1 MAVSLRG
8 LVGMGGRRLTAIA
21 VTLGAA
27 LGALIGPSVAVA
39 EDGLSVD
46 FSHRTRFEGL
56 HNQFRPG
63 LGSSDHGVV
72 LRTRLAAEYA
82 RGAFRLGGEVLDAR
96 AYDLA
101 PGSSADGNLID
112 AFEPLTAYVGWDGA
126 VSGNQTL
133 SLRLG
138 RLAPTLGAGRLLGR
152 NGYRNT
158 PNAFTGAMATLT
170 RGERRLELFALSP
183 QQRLPNDFE
192 AVRDNEWD
200 LDEEQVGV
208 RVLGAYLTTR
218 SDADDQL
225 EAYGFVLRER
235 DDGLATR
242 NRRLQTLGGRWLRAP
257 APGAWDGELEAALQ
271 WGQVRATA
279 ASDDGA
285 VLDARAEF
293 FHAALG
299 VTGEGAWT
307 PRVAALL
314 DYASGDDDP
323 TDNRWGRFDALFG
336 PVRGDLGPTSLFTHV
351 LRGNFLSPA
360 LRLEA
365 KPTGPGDPARPL
377 ARRAPGCP
385 DRLWGARPRRRK
397 RRRCGYAARC
407 APRLAAV
414 PALDPRRRHRPLQA
428 RAFHAPGAQCRG
440 AGRSRLRL
448 FLRHLSP
455 SPAAFLEACN

>member
-1 MAVSLRG
+1 MYSAKWQRRALAPG
-8 LVGMGGRRLTAIA
+8 LVCLGLSAPGGLLWASETTARA
-21 VTLGAA
+21 
-27 LGALIGPSVAVA
+27 
-39 EDGLSVD
+39 DGLSVD
-46 FSHRTRFEGL
+46 FSHRTRYEAL

-63 LGSSDHGVV
+63 LGGSDSGVV

-82 RGAFRLGGEVLDAR
+82 RGGLRLGGELLDAR

-101 PGSSADGNLID
+101 PQSSADGNLID

-126 VSGNQTL
+126 VPGDQTL

-200 LDEEQVGV
+200 LDEEHAGV

-225 EAYGFVLRER
+225 EAYGFVFRER

-257 APGAWDGELEAALQ
+257 APGAWDGELEVALQ
-271 WGQVRATA
+271 WGEVRATA
-279 ASDDGA
+279 AADDSA

-299 VTGEGAWT
+299 VTGEGPLA

-323 TDNRWGRFDALFG
+323 RDNRWGRFDALFG

-365 KPTGPGDPARPL
+365 KPAATVTAQATLRAVWLDAPRDAQIGSGVRDRAGESGDDVGTQLDARLVWRPSPRWTLDGGIALFKHGRFMRQAPNAAGQGDPAYGYFSVTYRHPQ
-377 ARRAPGCP
+377 RR
-385 DRLWGARPRRRK
+385 
-397 RRRCGYAARC
+397 
-407 APRLAAV
+407 
-414 PALDPRRRHRPLQA
+414 
-428 RAFHAPGAQCRG
+428 F
-440 AGRSRLRL
+440 
-448 FLRHLSP
+448 
-455 SPAAFLEACN
+455 

>member
-1 MAVSLRG
+1 MAMFLRG
-8 LVGMGGRRLTAIA
+8 LTATLVA
-21 VTLGAA
+21 LGAA
-27 LGALIGPSVAVA
+27 LTLFAPAAAVAV
-39 EDGLSVD
+39 DGLSVD

-63 LGSSDHGVV
+63 LGSSDRGVV

-82 RGAFRLGGEVLDAR
+82 RGAFHLGGEVFDAR
-96 AYDLA
+96 AYGLA
-101 PGSSADGNLID
+101 PNSSADGNLID
-112 AFEPLTAYVGWDGA
+112 TFEPLTAYVGWDGA
-126 VSGNQTL
+126 VPGDQTL

-138 RLAPTLGAGRLLGR
+138 RLAPSLGAGRLLGR
-152 NGYRNT
+152 NAYRNT
-158 PNAFTGAMATLT
+158 PNAFTGVLATLT

-200 LDEEQVGV
+200 LDEAHTGV

-218 SDADDQL
+218 SDAADQL
-225 EAYGFVLRER
+225 EAYGFLLRER

-279 ASDDGA
+279 AAEDSA
-285 VLDARAEF
+285 VLDARAQF

-299 VTGEGAWT
+299 VTGEGAWA

-323 TDNRWGRFDALFG
+323 TDQRWGRFDALFG

-351 LRGNFLSPA
+351 LRGNVLSPA

-365 KPTGPGDPARPL
+365 KPAAKLTAQATLRAVWLDAPRDAQIGSGVRDPAGESGDDVGTQLDARLVWRPSPRWTLDGGIALFKHGRFMRQAPHASGQGDPAYGYFSVTYRHPQ
-377 ARRAPGCP
+377 RR
-385 DRLWGARPRRRK
+385 
-397 RRRCGYAARC
+397 
-407 APRLAAV
+407 
-414 PALDPRRRHRPLQA
+414 
-428 RAFHAPGAQCRG
+428 F
-440 AGRSRLRL
+440 
-448 FLRHLSP
+448 
-455 SPAAFLEACN
+455 

>member
-1 MAVSLRG
+1 MAMFLRG
-8 LVGMGGRRLTAIA
+8 LTRRRGLGLTATPVA
-21 VTLGAA
+21 LGAA
-27 LGALIGPSVAVA
+27 LTLFAPSMAVA

-63 LGSSDHGVV
+63 LGSSDRGVV

-82 RGAFRLGGEVLDAR
+82 RGALRLGGEILDAR
-96 AYDLA
+96 AYGLA
-101 PGSSADGNLID
+101 PHSSADGNLID

-126 VSGNQTL
+126 VPGDHAL

-138 RLAPTLGAGRLLGR
+138 RLAPSLGAGRLLGR
-152 NGYRNT
+152 NAYRNT

-170 RGERRLELFALSP
+170 RGDRRLELFALSP
-183 QQRLPNDFE
+183 QQRLPNDFD
-192 AVRDNEWD
+192 AVRENEWD
-200 LDEEQVGV
+200 LDKAHAGI

-218 SDADDQL
+218 SGADDQL

-242 NRRLQTLGGRWLRAP
+242 NRRLQTLGGRWLRGP

-271 WGQVRATA
+271 WGQVRATVA
-279 ASDDGA
+279 AADGA
-285 VLDARAEF
+285 VLDARARF

-299 VTGEGAWT
+299 VTGEGTWT

-323 TDNRWGRFDALFG
+323 TDHRWGRFDALFG

-365 KPTGPGDPARPL
+365 KPAATVTAQATLRAVWLDAPRDAQMGSGVRDRAGESGNDVGTQLDARLVWRPSPRWTLDGGIALFKHGRFMRQAPNASGQGDPAYGYFSATYRHPQ
-377 ARRAPGCP
+377 RR
-385 DRLWGARPRRRK
+385 
-397 RRRCGYAARC
+397 
-407 APRLAAV
+407 
-414 PALDPRRRHRPLQA
+414 
-428 RAFHAPGAQCRG
+428 F
-440 AGRSRLRL
+440 
-448 FLRHLSP
+448 
-455 SPAAFLEACN
+455 

>member
-1 MAVSLRG
+1 
-8 LVGMGGRRLTAIA
+8 
-21 VTLGAA
+21 
-27 LGALIGPSVAVA
+27 
-39 EDGLSVD
+39 
-46 FSHRTRFEGL
+46 
-56 HNQFRPG
+56 
-63 LGSSDHGVV
+63 VV

-82 RGAFRLGGEVLDAR
+82 RGGLRLGGELLDAR

-101 PGSSADGNLID
+101 PQSSADGNLID

-126 VSGNQTL
+126 VPGDQTL

-200 LDEEQVGV
+200 LDEEHAGV

-225 EAYGFVLRER
+225 EAYGFVFRER

-257 APGAWDGELEAALQ
+257 APGAWDGELEVALQ
-271 WGQVRATA
+271 WGEVRATA
-279 ASDDGA
+279 AADDSA

-299 VTGEGAWT
+299 VTGEGPWA

-365 KPTGPGDPARPL
+365 KPAATVTAQATLRAVWLDAPRDAQIGSGVRDRAGESGDDVGTQLDARLVWRPSPRWTLDGGIALFKHGRFMRQAPNAAGQGDPAYGYFSVTYRHPQ
-377 ARRAPGCP
+377 RR
-385 DRLWGARPRRRK
+385 
-397 RRRCGYAARC
+397 
-407 APRLAAV
+407 
-414 PALDPRRRHRPLQA
+414 
-428 RAFHAPGAQCRG
+428 F
-440 AGRSRLRL
+440 
-448 FLRHLSP
+448 
-455 SPAAFLEACN
+455 

>member
-1 MAVSLRG
+1 MDSPIWQRRALAPWLACLG
-8 LVGMGGRRLTAIA
+8 LSAPGGLLWASEA
-21 VTLGAA
+21 
-27 LGALIGPSVAVA
+27 SA
-39 EDGLSVD
+39 EADGLSVD
-46 FSHRTRFEGL
+46 FSHRTRYEAL

-63 LGSSDHGVV
+63 LGGSDSGVV

-82 RGAFRLGGEVLDAR
+82 RGGFRLGGELLDAR

-101 PGSSADGNLID
+101 PRSSADGNLVD

-126 VSGNQTL
+126 VPGDQTL
-133 SLRLG
+133 SLRFG

-200 LDEEQVGV
+200 LDEERAGV
-208 RVLGAYLTTR
+208 RVLGAYLTQHSR
-218 SDADDQL
+218 AGDQL

-257 APGAWDGELEAALQ
+257 APGAWDGELEAAAQ
-271 WGQVRATA
+271 WGEVRATA
-279 ASDDGA
+279 SAEDGA
-285 VLDARAEF
+285 VLDARAQF

-299 VTGEGAWT
+299 VTGEGPWA

-351 LRGNFLSPA
+351 LRGNFRSPA
-360 LRLEA
+360 LRLELKPGKAVTAQATLRGLWLDSA
-365 KPTGPGDPARPL
+365 KDAQIGSGVRDPSGDSGDDVGWQFDARLVWRPAPRWTLDGGIALLKQGAFLRRASTASRQGDPAYGYFSVTYRHPQ
-377 ARRAPGCP
+377 RR
-385 DRLWGARPRRRK
+385 
-397 RRRCGYAARC
+397 
-407 APRLAAV
+407 
-414 PALDPRRRHRPLQA
+414 
-428 RAFHAPGAQCRG
+428 F
-440 AGRSRLRL
+440 
-448 FLRHLSP
+448 
-455 SPAAFLEACN
+455 

>member
-1 MAVSLRG
+1 M
-8 LVGMGGRRLTAIA
+8 
-21 VTLGAA
+21 
-27 LGALIGPSVAVA
+27 
-39 EDGLSVD
+39 
-46 FSHRTRFEGL
+46 
-56 HNQFRPG
+56 
-63 LGSSDHGVV
+63 

-82 RGAFRLGGEVLDAR
+82 RGGFRLGGELLDAR

-101 PGSSADGNLID
+101 PRSSADGNLVD

-126 VSGNQTL
+126 VPGDQTL
-133 SLRLG
+133 SLRFG

-200 LDEEQVGV
+200 LDEEHAGV
-208 RVLGAYLTTR
+208 RVLGAYLTQHSR
-218 SDADDQL
+218 AGDQL

-257 APGAWDGELEAALQ
+257 APGAWDGELEAAAQ
-271 WGQVRATA
+271 WGEVRATA
-279 ASDDGA
+279 AAEDGA
-285 VLDARAEF
+285 VLDARAQF

-299 VTGEGAWT
+299 VTGEGPWA

-323 TDNRWGRFDALFG
+323 TDNRWGRFDAL
-336 PVRGDLGPTSLFTHV
+336 LGPCAAIWV
-351 LRGNFLSPA
+351 PPACSPTCFG
-360 LRLEA
+360 EIF
-365 KPTGPGDPARPL
+365 
-377 ARRAPGCP
+377 
-385 DRLWGARPRRRK
+385 
-397 RRRCGYAARC
+397 
-407 APRLAAV
+407 
-414 PALDPRRRHRPLQA
+414 DPRRSAWSLSRARLSRRRPPCAACGSIQPRTLKSALASEIPPGIAGTTWAGSSMHASFGA
-428 RAFHAPGAQCRG
+428 RRLAGPWTGA
-440 AGRSRLRL
+440 LR
-448 FLRHLSP
+448 
-455 SPAAFLEACN
+455 C